1 MKRIGIDGSALI
13 KDQPTGVE
21 VMTQGFIYSLF
32 KCDKNNRYFIYTPRP
47 LTGELLQFPNVTNQV
62 GKAVKFWT
70 QTTLPLMARKDNL
83 DIFWSPSNILPRSLK
98 CKTLAT
104 VHDLAFMKFPRCYR
118 LKDWFLSWL
127 TARRAVNA
135 TCVMTISRQTKQ
147 DFIRYFGAS
156 PDKVKVIY
164 CALPHTHKQASPN
177 EIRRRYSLPDKFLL
191 AVGRIEP
198 RKNSINIMKAFAEVV
213 QEMPDLHLVFV
224 GPASGKY
231 PRRVQMLAD
240 RAGLHS
246 RVHLLG
252 FVPLD
257 DLFTMY
263 QMAEVLVFPSLYEGF
278 GIPILEAWAARTP
291 VLTSNTGATKEVAED
306 AAALVNPLSASDI
319 ADKIRI
325 LLKDESVRAKYIQ
338 AGTSRLQQ
346 FSWRHSASRLKDI
359 LENL

>member
-21 VMTQGFIYSLF
+21 VMTRELIHALL
-32 KCDKNNRYFIYTPRP
+32 KCDKDNHYFIYTPKP
-47 LTGELLQFPNVTNQV
+47 LTGELLNFSNATSRV

-70 QTTLPLMARKDNL
+70 QTTLPQMAGRDRL
-83 DIFWSPSNILPRSLK
+83 DIFWAPSNILPQGLK

-127 TARRAVNA
+127 TVRRAVNA
-135 TCVMTISRQTKQ
+135 TCAMTVSRQTKQ
-147 DFIRYFGAS
+147 DLIRYFGAS
-156 PDKVKVIY
+156 PDRVKVVY
-164 CALPHTHKQASPN
+164 CALPYTHKQASPGD
-177 EIRRRYSLPDKFLL
+177 IRHRYHLPARFLL
-191 AVGRIEP
+191 TVGRIEP
-198 RKNSINIMKAFAEVV
+198 RKNSANIVKAFAEVA
-213 QEMPDLHLVFV
+213 QEMSDLHLVFV
-224 GPASGKY
+224 GPVKGKH
-231 PRRVQMLAD
+231 PRRVQLLID
-240 RAGLHS
+240 RLGLHS
-246 RVHLLG
+246 RVHFLG

-306 AAALVNPLSASDI
+306 AAILVNPLSISDI
-319 ADKIRI
+319 AEKIKI
-325 LLKDESVRAKYIQ
+325 LLQDELVRAKYIQ

-346 FSWRHSASRLKDI
+346 FSWRHSASKLKNI

>member
-21 VMTQGFIYSLF
+21 VMTRELVYALVKQDRDNY
-32 KCDKNNRYFIYTPRP
+32 YFIYTPKP
-47 LTGELLQFPNVTNQV
+47 LASELLNFSNVTGRV
-62 GKAVKFWT
+62 GRAAKFWS

-127 TARRAVNA
+127 TVKRAVNA
-135 TCVMTISRQTKQ
+135 TCAMTVSRQTKQ
-147 DFIRYFGAS
+147 DIIRYFGAS
-156 PDKVKVIY
+156 PDKVKVVY
-164 CALPHTHKQASPN
+164 CALPHTHKQASPD

-191 AVGRIEP
+191 TVGRIEP
-198 RKNSINIMKAFAEVV
+198 RKNSLNIVRAFSEVAD
-213 QEMPDLHLVFV
+213 EIPDVHLVFV
-224 GPASGKY
+224 GPTTGRY
-231 PRRVQMLAD
+231 LRRVRLLVD
-240 RAGLHS
+240 RLGLHS
-246 RVHLLG
+246 RVHFLG
-252 FVPLD
+252 FIPLD

-263 QMAEVLVFPSLYEGF
+263 QMAEVFVFPSLYEGF

-291 VLTSNTGATKEVAED
+291 VITSNAGATKEVAED
-306 AAALVNPLSASDI
+306 AAMLVNPMSVADI
-319 ADKIRI
+319 ANKINI
-325 LLKDESVRAKYIQ
+325 LLKDESARAKYIQ

-346 FSWRHSASRLKDI
+346 FSWKHSASKLKNI